1 MKIKILLILIILVS
15 LIFGCGNVEKT
26 FESKD
31 GNIADLQIKLL
42 NGNSY
47 YLSLKLKNTT
57 SDLIGIICI
66 GNIREKQHTHSKL
79 GKILNDVII
88 EIKQEDRIIS
98 SDQLTFP
105 NTTLSERIHK
115 LLIVQPNSEYS
126 FPIFYRGDLKKDFRL
141 NDSNFQV
148 RLILEPTTNDSL
160 ISVADR
166 EYLINHGITLYK
178 NKIVTPFTEVN
189 N

>member
-115 LLIVQPNSEYS
+115 LGSMSNSVGNQ
-126 FPIFYRGDLKKDFRL
+126 I
-141 NDSNFQV
+141 
-148 RLILEPTTNDSL
+148 
-160 ISVADR
+160 
-166 EYLINHGITLYK
+166 
-178 NKIVTPFTEVN
+178 
-189 N
+189 